1 MINSKKDADFHGGS
15 DGCGGE
21 GVGVVGGVGRQGI
34 IQWTQCN
41 PGVLVRRRQG
51 TQDERTCDNKGRD

>member
-15 DGCGGE
+15 DGRGGD
-21 GVGVVGGVGRQGI
+21 GVGGVGGVGRQGV

-41 PGVLVRRRQG
+41 PRVLVRRRQG
-51 TQDERTCDNKGRD
+51 AQGERRCDNKSRD